1 MGCYR
6 CIRTAGRFLW
16 YAFVGA
22 LMLAALP
29 AHAASVSFFLDQSN
43 RLPDGPDDPDYLS
56 VTLDEI
62 EGGVKV
68 VVNTL
73 DWFNGIKGDHFGIQ
87 KFGFSFDGEAWGEV
101 TGLPPHWR
109 VRENRRM
116 DGFGR
121 FDIRLQGKG
130 KNRMEEL
137 SFTVDG
143 VTLGDFDSLMAAQV
157 AGFEWCRIVDRRRND
172 DDDDDD
178 DRRRSDND
186 DGRRNDNDDRWR
198 NDDDDR
204 RRNWCEGRN
213 CTTSAYFAGSMPV
226 SQIPVPGAL
235 WLFGSGLAGL
245 LGLASRRKR
254 KTTQPFTVT
263 GGTR

>member
-172 DDDDDD
+172 D
-178 DRRRSDND
+178 
-186 DGRRNDNDDRWR
+186 GNDNDDRWR
-198 NDDDDR
+198 NDDDEG

-226 SQIPVPGAL
+226 SQIPVPAAAWML
-235 WLFGSGLAGL
+235 GSGL
-245 LGLASRRKR
+245 LGLI
-254 KTTQPFTVT
+254 
-263 GGTR
+263 